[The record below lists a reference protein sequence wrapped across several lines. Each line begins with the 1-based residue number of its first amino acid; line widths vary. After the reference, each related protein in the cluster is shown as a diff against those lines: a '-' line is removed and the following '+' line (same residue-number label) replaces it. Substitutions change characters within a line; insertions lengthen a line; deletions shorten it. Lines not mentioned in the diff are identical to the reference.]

1 MTTDINRRSTS
12 GPRDVFLH
20 ILAIITLYT
29 SAVSFTALIFQYIN
43 VLLPDPLE
51 RDAYYLLQSYYRS
64 IRWSISALSVVFPT
78 YLATSWYLNKL
89 YAASPEKRNLRI
101 RKWLL
106 YFTLFAASLI
116 IVGDLVTLIYNFLG
130 GELTARFLLKIFTVF
145 FVAGSIFGYYF
156 WDLRKSG
163 DE

>member
-1 MTTDINRRSTS
+1 MTTDINRRLTN

-78 YLATSWYLNKL
+78 YLAASWYLNKL

-145 FVAGSIFGYYF
+145 FVAGSIFWYYF